1 MSKLEKITDLF
12 GRVGAREAS
21 VVLGLSA
28 ASRLLAV
35 RVLQIVAITRDRLDP
50 RYLELDGRFDAGF
63 IDAEQLAA
71 YVGSHPDLEMTPAFV
86 RDAHARGDLCYAIA
100 DRGEIVSYGWYSNRP
115 TAISDGLT
123 FHFDTTYTYMYK
135 GYTRPEYRGQRLHA
149 VGMSRALDAVAR
161 RGLAGLVSF
170 VERTNAAS
178 LRSVYRMGYAQV
190 AKIAIMRAQGSHR
203 ILRLGGQP
211 RPDVS
216 VQRAAATV

>member
-1 MSKLEKITDLF
+1 
-12 GRVGAREAS
+12 
-21 VVLGLSA
+21 
-28 ASRLLAV
+28 
-35 RVLQIVAITRDRLDP
+35 
-50 RYLELDGRFDAGF
+50 
-63 IDAEQLAA
+63 
-71 YVGSHPDLEMTPAFV
+71 
-86 RDAHARGDLCYAIA
+86 
-100 DRGEIVSYGWYSNRP
+100 
-115 TAISDGLT
+115 
-123 FHFDTTYTYMYK
+123 
-135 GYTRPEYRGQRLHA
+135 
-149 VGMSRALDAVAR
+149 MSRALDAVAR